1 MKFARGH
8 FYVPLYKPG
17 ATVYLHS
24 QLKAVDKCMQMR
36 VWSCIY
42 TLLHKLACNI
52 AIYCASGRGLK
63 VWLCIRYL
71 SLSLSSRFQDV
82 KEYADELE
90 GVFKSLLAIREVGR
104 VRVQSSE
111 VKVHSSSA

>member
-24 QLKAVDKCMQMR
+24 QLKAVDKGMQMR

-42 TLLHKLACNI
+42 CN
-52 AIYCASGRGLK
+52 SLFF
-63 VWLCIRYL
+63 RYKNI
-71 SLSLSSRFQDV
+71 F
-82 KEYADELE
+82 
-90 GVFKSLLAIREVGR
+90 
-104 VRVQSSE
+104 
-111 VKVHSSSA
+111 VHRKRTKIFYTNIILQQKFF